1 MALIVSPLA
10 TVCTRRFGTQAGL
23 FIGVLFETAGL
34 LVSTP
39 STYGIVKL
47 RMWNFRFLLLLERGM
62 LTPMFT
68 GQGASFASKIWHLFL
83 SQGLAFG
90 FGMGFL

>member
-39 STYGIVKL
+39 LTYGIVHRECGTFGSCYYLK
-47 RMWNFRFLLLLERGM
+47 
-62 LTPMFT
+62 
-68 GQGASFASKIWHLFL
+68 GAC
-83 SQGLAFG
+83 
-90 FGMGFL
+90 